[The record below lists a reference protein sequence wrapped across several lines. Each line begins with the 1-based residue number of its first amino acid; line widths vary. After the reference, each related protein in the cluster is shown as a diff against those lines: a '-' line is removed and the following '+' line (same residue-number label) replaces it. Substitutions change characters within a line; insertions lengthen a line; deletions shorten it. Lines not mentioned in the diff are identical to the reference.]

1 MDLMKTGANGM
12 EKWRRIYIRH
22 YDRLVAAFGREPL
35 K

>member
-1 MDLMKTGANGM
+1 M